1 MSRRKKLNKNN
12 KEGLD
17 KKLDEIKQEVLRV
30 LGSQKD
36 STQIIRNENEL
47 HNYISSCIDSGII
60 AIDTETNNSL
70 DPLTCEMMGLCIY
83 GPNLKQAYVPLNHR
97 DPVSKRKLPY
107 QLNYENIYGSGR
119 LKTITTISY

>member
-36 STQIIRNENEL
+36 STQIIRTENEL
-47 HNYISSCIDSGII
+47 HNYISSCI
-60 AIDTETNNSL
+60 N
-70 DPLTCEMMGLCIY
+70 
-83 GPNLKQAYVPLNHR
+83 
-97 DPVSKRKLPY
+97 
-107 QLNYENIYGSGR
+107 
-119 LKTITTISY
+119 

>member
-83 GPNLKQAYVPLNHR
+83 GPNLKQVYVPLNHR
-97 DPVSKRKLPY
+97 DTV
-107 QLNYENIYGSGR
+107 
-119 LKTITTISY
+119 